1 MALGL
6 AAPTL
11 AAMAGRWL
19 VELEGLGCQ
28 ARWLP
33 SSKQHKTS
41 MPSFFSP
48 FKEFLNIHLKALSQ
62 KKHMTSSIFVCFW
75 LLT

>member
-1 MALGL
+1 MAIGL

-48 FKEFLNIHLKALSQ
+48 FKEF
-62 KKHMTSSIFVCFW
+62 
-75 LLT
+75 